1 MNKQL
6 QQWLTKANNRL
17 HGTTKKAPSELF
29 ASKEILSLLKLPSA
43 EFELESLHY
52 RKVAKDCHVSLENN
66 YYSVPSKY
74 VAREVI
80 VSLGV
85 KVVKIYSQ
93 EELIATHARSKGSGV
108 FTTNIYHYNKYK
120 RLYPGNKEHDEKCKK
135 SMAEMGS
142 SCEMMLSLIK
152 QNNKDWHRSV
162 KGILSLRNYYSNDS
176 INKACG
182 RAIHYGINSYSK
194 IKSILENNCYELP
207 LNDLSEGG
215 INAKFG

>member
-1 MNKQL
+1 M
-6 QQWLTKANNRL
+6 
-17 HGTTKKAPSELF
+17 S
-29 ASKEILSLLKLPSA
+29 
-43 EFELESLHY
+43 
-52 RKVAKDCHVSLENN
+52 VENN

-108 FTTNIYHYNKYK
+108 FTTNINHYNKYK

-152 QNNKDWHRSV
+152 QNNIDWRPTCCKCNMRKRSV
-162 KGILSLRNYYSNDS
+162 RECFK
-176 INKACG
+176 K
-182 RAIHYGINSYSK
+182 
-194 IKSILENNCYELP
+194 
-207 LNDLSEGG
+207 
-215 INAKFG
+215 